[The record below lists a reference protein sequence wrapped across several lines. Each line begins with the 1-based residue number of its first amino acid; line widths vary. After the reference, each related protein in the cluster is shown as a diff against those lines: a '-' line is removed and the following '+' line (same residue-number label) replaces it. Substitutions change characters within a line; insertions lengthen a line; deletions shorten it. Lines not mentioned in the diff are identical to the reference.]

1 MGQNRKAIM
10 VPRRFSWVSKGEGP
24 RRWRSN
30 RRISDGCGGVVK
42 AVRGDEARDTGVG
55 GVRGSDEN
63 GLDITRVIF
72 VFIFLVEF
80 GFEYE

>member
-55 GVRGSDEN
+55 GVRGSDEYLFSYFWLN
-63 GLDITRVIF
+63 LDSNTNNINHV
-72 VFIFLVEF
+72 
-80 GFEYE
+80 G

>member
-1 MGQNRKAIM
+1 M
-10 VPRRFSWVSKGEGP
+10 
-24 RRWRSN
+24 
-30 RRISDGCGGVVK
+30 VK